1 MRRSWGRSL
10 VATLVLLVGTV
21 GLSGASAQP
30 SFEVRPVEVDGAAIQ
45 GSKALSSRLARTDR
59 SLLRLTGS
67 ALTSVI
73 VKLDYDG
80 VATYAGGV
88 EGLRATSPS
97 VTGRS
102 IDASRPAVRDY
113 AQYVASRES
122 QIVSSI
128 RSRIPDVRIGESF
141 RVAYGGV
148 AMRVPANRIGEL
160 LVVPGVVA
168 VQKDK
173 LAQPL
178 TETTPGFLGAT
189 HVWPGLGGQNRAG
202 ENVLVGVL
210 DTGVWPEHPS
220 YADPGIDP
228 LAGTFGC
235 EFGDGTDPELG
246 DPFVCNDKLVGAY
259 AFTDTYM
266 AVIGAVPGEFCNN
279 VTGECSARDPD
290 GHGTH
295 TSSTAAGSP
304 VDDASIF
311 GINRGDVSGMA
322 PGAHVIMY
330 RVCLDE
336 GCFQSDSVNAVEQ
349 AILDGVDVL
358 NFSISGGANPY
369 SDAVELAF
377 LDAYAAGILV
387 NASAGNAG
395 PGAAT
400 ADHGGPWT
408 NTVAASTSPRH
419 FLTTVHLTADN
430 ADTFDAVGASITQG
444 VPSDTPLVSGGD
456 VPGYNDE
463 TCGTPLPAG
472 SVSGQVVVCIGQF
485 SRNLRAN
492 NVLQG
497 GGAGML
503 LVVPP
508 PGPGNMFT
516 DNFWVPT
523 VMLNSPDPGIDLLD
537 FVDTHTGIT
546 ARWDVS
552 TATAVTPDVITSF
565 SSRGP
570 VGDFLKPDVTAPGIQ
585 ILAGH
590 TPEPISVFGGPPGE
604 LFQVIAGTSMSS
616 PHSAGVSALV
626 KAAHPD
632 WTPGQIK
639 SALMTSAV
647 TDVLKEDGVTPA
659 DPFDTGAGSIRAN
672 LAVNPTLTFDE
683 TAADYFA
690 SAGDPLGRIHL
701 NVPSINAPIMPGAI
715 LTSRTGLNVSGR
727 NAAYQVQVE
736 EPAGADIVVFP
747 RHFLVK
753 PGRSVRLKILINGE
767 ALEEGQYFGRITLV
781 PRSHGASPV
790 TLPVAFFKTQGD
802 VQLTHECG
810 ADSIP
815 KGTSTSCSVTV
826 TNFAPVDTDYKLR
839 VSGPRRTEVLIRNV
853 SSPGVPFHW
862 PFNGFSASGTLSPS
876 IAPPIEAITPGG
888 SPAGMYLPLVGFGVA
903 PIAMGDETLIN
914 LNVGEFL
921 FGTEV
926 YDRIAVTSNGYAVV
940 GGGDSS
946 DLDFVPQVFPDPNR
960 PNNVLAPFWTDLNPA
975 IGGAFRAAFLTDG
988 VDEWLVLD
996 WDGVPT
1002 FGAPAET
1009 QQFQIWIQTT
1019 AESITYA
1026 YGAING
1032 SGSPD
1037 GLTVGAE
1044 NRDGSSGVNLG
1055 AVPASGSDYTIT
1067 AGAPTAGG
1075 AVTITYDAVGKKRG
1089 SYVISARLKTD
1100 ITPGITTE
1108 RVNLQVT

>member
-10 VATLVLLVGTV
+10 VAALVLLVGTV
-21 GLSGASAQP
+21 GLSTASAGP
-30 SFEVRPVEVDGAAIQ
+30 SFDVRPVEVDGAPVH

-67 ALTSVI
+67 KLTPVI
-73 VKLDYDG
+73 VKFDYDG

-88 EGLRATSPS
+88 EGLRPTSPS
-97 VTGRS
+97 VTGRQLAAARS
-102 IDASRPAVRDY
+102 AVRDY
-113 AQYVASRES
+113 TDYVATRES
-122 QIVSSI
+122 QIVSTI
-128 RSRIPDVRIGESF
+128 RSRIPSVRIGQSF
-141 RVAYGGV
+141 QVAYGGV
-148 AMRVPANRIGEL
+148 AMRVPADRIREL
-160 LVVPGVVA
+160 LRVPGVVA

-173 LAQPL
+173 LVKPL
-178 TETTPGFLGAT
+178 TDTTPAFLGAT
-189 HVWPGLGGQNRAG
+189 QVWPGLGGQSRAG

-228 LAGTFGC
+228 LSGVYGC

-266 AVIGAVPGEFCNN
+266 AVLGAIPGEFCNN
-279 VTGECSARDPD
+279 LTGECSARDAD

-295 TSSTAAGSP
+295 TSSTAVGSP
-304 VDDASIF
+304 VADASIF
-311 GINRGDVSGMA
+311 GISRGAISGMA
-322 PGAHVIMY
+322 PGAHLIAY
-330 RVCLDE
+330 RVCLEE
-336 GCFQSDSVNAVEQ
+336 GCFQSDSVSAVEQ

-387 NASAGNAG
+387 SASAGNAG
-395 PGAAT
+395 PGPGT

-419 FLTTVHLTADN
+419 FLTTVHLEADGG
-430 ADTFDAVGASITQG
+430 ATLDAVGASITPG
-444 VPSDTPLVSGGD
+444 VPTDTPLISGGD
-456 VPGYNDE
+456 VTGYNDP
-463 TCGTPLPAG
+463 TCATPLPGG
-472 SVSGQVVVCIGQF
+472 SVTGQVVVCIGQF

-523 VMLNSPDPGIDLLD
+523 VMFNSPDPGIGLLE
-537 FVDTHTGIT
+537 FVDGHTGIV
-546 ARWDVS
+546 ARWDTS

-590 TPEPISVFGGPPGE
+590 TPEPVSVFGGPPGE

-647 TDVLKEDGVTPA
+647 TQVLKEDGVTPA

-690 SAGDPLGRIHL
+690 GAADPLGRIHL
-701 NVPSINAPIMPGAI
+701 NVPSINAPVMPG
-715 LTSRTGLNVSGR
+715 LVWTTRTAENVSGST
-727 NAAYQVQVE
+727 AAYQVRVD
-736 EPAGADIVVFP
+736 EPSGSDILVFP
-747 RHFLVK
+747 RKFAVR
-753 PGRSVRLKILINGE
+753 PGHSVTLKILINGE
-767 ALEEGQYFGRITLV
+767 DLEGGQYFGRITLV
-781 PRSHGASPV
+781 PKTRGASPV

-802 VQLTHECG
+802 VRLLHECD
-810 ADSIP
+810 AVAIP
-815 KGTSTSCSVTV
+815 KGTKTSCSVSAI
-826 TNFAPVDTDYKLR
+826 NLAPVATDFTLR
-839 VSGPRRTEVLIRNV
+839 VGGPKANEVLIKNVSGPGTPYRK
-853 SSPGVPFHW
+853 
-862 PFNGFSASGTLSPS
+862 PFNGFTASGTLSPS
-876 IAPPIEAITPGG
+876 VAPPIESITPGG
-888 SPAGMYLPLVGFGVA
+888 SPAGYLPLSIFGVGT
-903 PIAMGDETLIN
+903 IGMGDETLIN
-914 LNVGEFL
+914 LSVGGFEF
-921 FGTEV
+921 GSEV

-940 GGGDSS
+940 GGGDSA
-946 DLDFVPQVFPDPNR
+946 DLDYVPQTFPDPNR

-975 IGGAFRAAFLTDG
+975 LGGAFRAAFLSDG
-988 VDEWLVLD
+988 IDEWLVLD

-1002 FGAPAET
+1002 YGAPAET
-1009 QQFQIWIQTT
+1009 HQFQIWVQTT
-1019 AESITYA
+1019 GESITYA
-1026 YGAING
+1026 YGNV
-1032 SGSPD
+1032 STPD
-1037 GLTVGAE
+1037 LSVGLTVGAE

-1055 AVPASGSDYTIT
+1055 AVPADNSDYTIT

-1075 AVTITYDAVGKKRG
+1075 EATITYEALGKKRG
-1089 SYVISARLKTD
+1089 SYVISARLKTG
-1100 ITPGITTE
+1100 ITPGVTTE
-1108 RVNLQVT
+1108 RVRLLVT